1 MLNNMPPTPTTTPTT
16 TQTLNTPSKGK
27 SIIFIEILV
36 LVLFLGGAY
45 YLYTQFSSPSAEVS
59 SVESDTAGQS
69 LLGPKTLSFM
79 KTLNQERLS
88 FKLPSDS
95 ELIKQLEDFSE
106 NIPVSIP
113 EGRSNPFMP

>member
-1 MLNNMPPTPTTTPTT
+1 MPPTTTT
-16 TQTLNTPSKGK
+16 TQNVPQAPNASSKGK

-69 LLGPKTLSFM
+69 LLGPKTLSFQ
-79 KTLNQERLS
+79 KTSNQERLN
-88 FKLPSDS
+88 FKLSSES
-95 ELIKQLEDFSE
+95 ELMKQLEDFSE
-106 NIPVSIP
+106 NIPTSAP